1 MKNVVSDSDA
11 YMTQVFVPLLA
22 TRQQATNRKLNSPN
36 LKYTQCTFPC
46 KSKGLEFLD
55 LYLTG
60 VFFWCNGQKV
70 HWFCDK
76 KDNFK
81 IQIFTKLCRC
91 NLSTTAIAST
101 Q

>member
-36 LKYTQCTFPC
+36 LKYTQRTFPC

-55 LYLTG
+55 LY
-60 VFFWCNGQKV
+60 
-70 HWFCDK
+70 
-76 KDNFK
+76 
-81 IQIFTKLCRC
+81 
-91 NLSTTAIAST
+91 
-101 Q
+101 